1 MGFARSSFRA
11 PRPAGSKAAVFAVGR
26 RVYVASTS
34 DRSVSVTLTDDGGK
48 TPIANLGD
56 GTEVAILAWR
66 PGWAG
71 NTRYCVRTTNSG
83 VEGWLPVGNLRGTV
97 AAVAPLVAALSVPT
111 GRPARKPLP
120 VASGSPRAGRD
131 LVRQ

>member
-26 RVYVASTS
+26 RVYVASTN

-48 TPIANLGD
+48 TPVANLGD

-66 PGWAG
+66 PGWSG
-71 NTRYCVRTTNSG
+71 NTRYCVRTTSSG

-97 AAVAPLVAALSVPT
+97 VALAPGAAALPPPT
-111 GRPARKPLP
+111 ARPARKAVP
-120 VASGSPRAGRD
+120 VASGSPRVG

>member
-34 DRSVSVTLTDDGGK
+34 DRSASVTLTDDGGQ
-48 TPIANLGD
+48 TAVANLGD

-66 PGWAG
+66 PGWSG
-71 NTRYCVRTTNSG
+71 NTRYHVRSTTSG
-83 VEGWLPVGNLRGTV
+83 VEGWLPVANLRGTV
-97 AAVAPLVAALSVPT
+97 AAVVPGAPALVMPT
-111 GRPARKPLP
+111 ARPARKAVP
-120 VASGSPRAGRD
+120 VVAVVPRAG

>member
-26 RVYVASTS
+26 RVYVASTN

-48 TPIANLGD
+48 TPVANLGD

-66 PGWAG
+66 PGWSG
-71 NTRYCVRTTNSG
+71 NTRYHVRTTSSG
-83 VEGWLPVGNLRGTV
+83 VEGWIPVGNLRGTV
-97 AAVAPLVAALSVPT
+97 AAVVPGVAALAVPT
-111 GRPARKPLP
+111 ARPARKAVP
-120 VASGSPRAGRD
+120 VASGIPRAG